1 VKSLRLKNIIIVT
14 KKGKIHM
21 LNMKQAAEQVLV
33 LAEKKG
39 LKDVD
44 VVVERSE
51 SLDVEIQEGKVE
63 KVEQS
68 TSLGLGVRVLDG
80 GRTGLAS
87 TERLSSESIQHAFE
101 NACENAKLQ
110 DPTEVEMLDA
120 PAEIPDSAS
129 LELYN
134 PDLDQLNTEDL
145 TELGLSIEDAVK
157 AADKRVVSIPY
168 LGVSRGRKESLLL
181 SSRGVSY
188 SKQTNEV
195 AAWCGPL
202 LQDGD
207 SRKSGMQIY
216 HRREWDP
223 HVGKRI
229 AEEAVEKAAEL
240 LKASPISGGK
250 LPVVL
255 DEYMAPRFLGM
266 FFGAFSAESAQRG
279 MSRLQER
286 LGETIA
292 IPELTL
298 LDDPHR
304 KGANRSRFLD
314 AEGFLTKALPL
325 IEDGVFRNFLY
336 HVESASKENKSST
349 GHAVR
354 GYSGGISTGSHNLV
368 WPGGEYSL
376 EQLCSLNNKCLLVTQ
391 LEGQAGC
398 NPVSGDISIGVQGFL
413 LENGLRIQPVDSI
426 TLAGNF
432 FDVLKNILASG
443 NTYQPELTH
452 SFIPALL
459 IEGLTVSG

>member
-1 VKSLRLKNIIIVT
+1 
-14 KKGKIHM
+14 M
-21 LNMKQAAEQVLV
+21 LDVKQAAEHVLM
-33 LAEKKG
+33 LAAEKG

-44 VVVERSE
+44 VVVERND
-51 SLDVEIQEGKVE
+51 SLDVEIRDAKVE

-68 TSLGLGVRVLDG
+68 TSLGLGVRVLDE

-87 TERLSSESIQHAFE
+87 TERLSQESIAHAFQ
-101 NACENAKLQ
+101 NACENAKMQ
-110 DPTEVEMLDA
+110 DPTQVEMLDT
-120 PAEIPDSAS
+120 PAEIPDSSS

-134 PDLDQLNTEDL
+134 PELDQLNADDL
-145 TELGLSIEDAVK
+145 TELGLSMEDAVK
-157 AADKRVVSIPY
+157 AADERVVSIPY
-168 LGVSRGRKESLLL
+168 LGVSRGRNESLLL

-188 SKQTNEV
+188 SQQSNEV

-202 LQDGD
+202 LQDRD

-223 HVGKRI
+223 QVGKRI
-229 AEEAVEKAAEL
+229 GAEAVEKAAEL

-250 LPVVL
+250 LQVVL

-279 MSRLQER
+279 MSRLQGR

-304 KGANRSRFLD
+304 QGANRSCFLD
-314 AEGFLTKALPL
+314 AEGFLTKPLPL
-325 IEDGVFRNFLY
+325 IEEGVFSNFQY
-336 HVESASKENKSST
+336 HVESANKEKKRST

-354 GYSGGISTGSHNLV
+354 GYAGGISTRSHNLV
-368 WPGGEYSL
+368 WPTGELNL
-376 EQLCSLNNKCLLVTQ
+376 EQLCAQNSKCLLVTQ

-413 LENGLRIQPVDSI
+413 IENGRQIQPVDSI

-432 FDVLKNILASG
+432 FDVLLNIRGSG

>member
-1 VKSLRLKNIIIVT
+1 
-14 KKGKIHM
+14 M
-21 LNMKQAAEQVLV
+21 LDMKQAAEHVLM
-33 LAEKKG
+33 LAAEKG
-39 LKDVD
+39 HKDVD
-44 VVVERSE
+44 VVVERDD
-51 SLDVEIQEGKVE
+51 SLSIEIQDGKVE

-68 TSLGLGVRVLDG
+68 TSLGLGVRVLEE

-87 TERLSSESIQHAFE
+87 TERLSQQSISQAFQ

-110 DPTEVEMLDA
+110 DPTQVVMLNA
-120 PAEIPDSAS
+120 PTQIPDSS
-129 LELYN
+129 TLELYN
-134 PDLDQLNTEDL
+134 PALDQLNADDL
-145 TELGLSIEDAVK
+145 TLLGLSMEDAVK
-157 AADKRVVSIPY
+157 AADERVVSIPY
-168 LGVSRGRKESLLL
+168 LGVSRGRNESLLL

-188 SKQTNEV
+188 SQQSNEV

-216 HRREWDP
+216 HRRLWDP
-223 HVGKRI
+223 QAGKRI
-229 AEEAVEKAAEL
+229 AEEAVEKAVEL

-279 MSRLQER
+279 MSRLQGKF
-286 LGETIA
+286 GETIA

-304 KGANRSRFLD
+304 QGANRSCFLD
-314 AEGFLTKALPL
+314 AEGYLTKPLPL

-336 HVESASKENKSST
+336 HVESANKENKSST

-354 GYSGGISTGSHNLV
+354 GYSGGISTRSHNLV
-368 WPGGEYSL
+368 WPTGEFSL
-376 EQLCSLNNKCLLVTQ
+376 EQLCAQNSKCLFVTQ

-413 LENGLRIQPVDSI
+413 MENGRRVQPVDSI

-432 FDVLKNILASG
+432 FDVLLNIQGSG

>member
-1 VKSLRLKNIIIVT
+1 
-14 KKGKIHM
+14 M
-21 LNMKQAAEQVLV
+21 LDMKQAAEHVLM
-33 LAEKKG
+33 LAAEKG
-39 LKDVD
+39 HKDVD
-44 VVVERSE
+44 VVVERDD
-51 SLDVEIQEGKVE
+51 SLSIEIQDGKVE

-68 TSLGLGVRVLDG
+68 TSLGLGVRVLEE

-87 TERLSSESIQHAFE
+87 TERLSQQSISHAFQ

-110 DPTEVEMLDA
+110 DPTQVEMLNA
-120 PAEIPDSAS
+120 PSQIPDSS
-129 LELYN
+129 TLELYN
-134 PDLDQLNTEDL
+134 PALDKLNANDL
-145 TELGLSIEDAVK
+145 TQLGLSMEDVVK
-157 AADKRVVSIPY
+157 AADERVVSIPY
-168 LGVSRGRKESLLL
+168 LGVSRGRNESLLL

-188 SKQTNEV
+188 SQQSNEV

-216 HRREWDP
+216 HRRLWDP
-223 HVGKRI
+223 QAGKRI
-229 AEEAVEKAAEL
+229 AEEAVEKAVEL

-279 MSRLQER
+279 MSRLQGKF
-286 LGETIA
+286 GETIA

-304 KGANRSRFLD
+304 QGANRSCFLD
-314 AEGFLTKALPL
+314 AEGYLTKPLPL

-336 HVESASKENKSST
+336 HVESANKENKSST

-354 GYSGGISTGSHNLV
+354 GYSGGISTRSHNLV
-368 WPGGEYSL
+368 WPTGEFSL
-376 EQLCSLNNKCLLVTQ
+376 EQLCAQNSKCLFVTQ

-413 LENGLRIQPVDSI
+413 MENGRRVQPVDSI

-432 FDVLKNILASG
+432 FDVLLNIQGSG

>member
-1 VKSLRLKNIIIVT
+1 
-14 KKGKIHM
+14 M
-21 LNMKQAAEQVLV
+21 LDMKQAAEHVLM
-33 LAEKKG
+33 LAAEKG

-44 VVVERSE
+44 VVVERND
-51 SLDVEIQEGKVE
+51 SLDVEIRDAKVE

-68 TSLGLGVRVLDG
+68 TSLGLGVRVLDE

-87 TERLSSESIQHAFE
+87 TERLSQESITHAFQ

-110 DPTEVEMLDA
+110 DPTQVEMLDA

-134 PDLDQLNTEDL
+134 PQLDQLDTEQL
-145 TELGLSIEDAVK
+145 TELGLSMEDAVK
-157 AADKRVVSIPY
+157 AADERVVSIPY
-168 LGVSRGRKESLLL
+168 LGVSRGRSESLLL

-188 SKQTNEV
+188 SQQSNEV

-223 HVGKRI
+223 QAGKRI
-229 AEEAVEKAAEL
+229 GAEAVEKAVEL

-279 MSRLQER
+279 MSRLQGR

-304 KGANRSRFLD
+304 QGANRSCFLD
-314 AEGFLTKALPL
+314 AEGFLTKPLPL
-325 IEDGVFRNFLY
+325 IEEGVFRNFLY
-336 HVESASKENKSST
+336 HVESANKENKSST

-354 GYSGGISTGSHNLV
+354 GYSGGIGTRSHNLV
-368 WPGGEYSL
+368 WPTGELSL
-376 EQLCSLNNKCLLVTQ
+376 EQLCAQNSKCLLVTQ

-413 LENGLRIQPVDSI
+413 MENGQRIQPVDSI

-432 FDVLKNILASG
+432 FDVLLNIRGSG

>member
-1 VKSLRLKNIIIVT
+1 M
-14 KKGKIHM
+14 KK
-21 LNMKQAAEQVLV
+21 AAEHVLM
-33 LAEKKG
+33 LSAEKG

-44 VVVERSE
+44 VVVERND
-51 SLDVEIQEGKVE
+51 SLDIEIRDAKVE

-68 TSLGLGVRVLDG
+68 TSLGLGVRVLDE

-87 TERLSSESIQHAFE
+87 TERLSQESIANAFQ

-110 DPTEVEMLDA
+110 DPTQVEMLDA
-120 PAEIPDSAS
+120 PAEIPDSSS

-134 PDLDQLNTEDL
+134 PELDQLNADDL
-145 TELGLSIEDAVK
+145 TELGLSVEDAVK
-157 AADKRVVSIPY
+157 AADERVVSIPY
-168 LGVSRGRKESLLL
+168 LGVSRGRSESLLL

-188 SKQTNEV
+188 SQQSNEV

-223 HVGKRI
+223 QAGKRI
-229 AEEAVEKAAEL
+229 GAEAVKKAVEL

-279 MSRLQER
+279 MSRLQGR

-304 KGANRSRFLD
+304 QGANRSCFLD
-314 AEGFLTKALPL
+314 GEGFLTKPLPL
-325 IEDGVFRNFLY
+325 IENGVFRNFLY
-336 HVESASKENKSST
+336 HVESANKENKSST

-354 GYSGGISTGSHNLV
+354 GYSGGISTRSHNLV
-368 WPGGEYSL
+368 WPRGDHSL

-413 LENGLRIQPVDSI
+413 IENGRRIQPVDSI

-432 FDVLKNILASG
+432 FDVLLNIRGSG

>member
-1 VKSLRLKNIIIVT
+1 
-14 KKGKIHM
+14 M
-21 LNMKQAAEQVLV
+21 LDMKQAAEHVLM
-33 LAEKKG
+33 LAAEKG
-39 LKDVD
+39 HKDVD
-44 VVVERSE
+44 VVVERDD
-51 SLDVEIQEGKVE
+51 SLSIEIQDGKVE

-68 TSLGLGVRVLDG
+68 TSLGLGVRVLEE

-87 TERLSSESIQHAFE
+87 TERLSQQSISHAFQ

-110 DPTEVEMLDA
+110 DPTQVVMLNA
-120 PAEIPDSAS
+120 PTQIPDSS
-129 LELYN
+129 TLELYN
-134 PDLDQLNTEDL
+134 PALDQLNADDL
-145 TELGLSIEDAVK
+145 TLLGLSMEDAVK
-157 AADKRVVSIPY
+157 AADERVVSIPY
-168 LGVSRGRKESLLL
+168 LGVSRGRNESLLL

-188 SKQTNEV
+188 SQQSNEV

-216 HRREWDP
+216 HRRLWDP
-223 HVGKRI
+223 QAGKRI
-229 AEEAVEKAAEL
+229 AEEAVEKAVEL

-279 MSRLQER
+279 MSRLQGKF
-286 LGETIA
+286 GETIA

-304 KGANRSRFLD
+304 QGANRSCFLD
-314 AEGFLTKALPL
+314 AEGYLTKPLPL

-336 HVESASKENKSST
+336 HVESANKENKSST

-354 GYSGGISTGSHNLV
+354 GYSGGISTRSHNLV
-368 WPGGEYSL
+368 WPTGEFSL
-376 EQLCSLNNKCLLVTQ
+376 EQLCAQNSKCLFVTQ

-413 LENGLRIQPVDSI
+413 MENGRRVQPVDSI

-432 FDVLKNILASG
+432 FDVLLNIQGSG

>member
-1 VKSLRLKNIIIVT
+1 MLKM
-14 KKGKIHM
+14 KK
-21 LNMKQAAEQVLV
+21 AAEHVLM
-33 LAEKKG
+33 LSAEKG

-44 VVVERSE
+44 VVVERND
-51 SLDVEIQEGKVE
+51 SLDIEIRDAKVE

-68 TSLGLGVRVLDG
+68 TSLGLGVRVLDE

-87 TERLSSESIQHAFE
+87 TERLSQESIANALQ

-110 DPTEVEMLDA
+110 DPTQVEMLDA
-120 PAEIPDSAS
+120 PAEIPDSSS

-134 PDLDQLNTEDL
+134 PELDQLNADDL
-145 TELGLSIEDAVK
+145 TELGLSMEDAVK
-157 AADKRVVSIPY
+157 AADERVVSIPY
-168 LGVSRGRKESLLL
+168 LGVSRGRSESLLL

-188 SKQTNEV
+188 SQQSNEV

-223 HVGKRI
+223 QAGKRI
-229 AEEAVEKAAEL
+229 GAEAVKKAVEL

-279 MSRLQER
+279 MSRLQGR

-304 KGANRSRFLD
+304 QGANRSCFLD
-314 AEGFLTKALPL
+314 GEGFLTKPMPL
-325 IEDGVFRNFLY
+325 IEEGVFRNFLY
-336 HVESASKENKSST
+336 HVESANKENKSST

-354 GYSGGISTGSHNLV
+354 GYSGGISTRSHNLV
-368 WPGGEYSL
+368 WPRGDHSL
-376 EQLCSLNNKCLLVTQ
+376 EQLYSLNNKCLLVTQ

-413 LENGLRIQPVDSI
+413 IENGRRIQPVDSI

-432 FDVLKNILASG
+432 FDVLLNIRGCG

-459 IEGLTVSG
+459 IEGLSVSG

>member
-1 VKSLRLKNIIIVT
+1 
-14 KKGKIHM
+14 M
-21 LNMKQAAEQVLV
+21 LDMKQAAEHVLM
-33 LAEKKG
+33 LAAEKG
-39 LKDVD
+39 HKDVD
-44 VVVERSE
+44 VVVERDD
-51 SLDVEIQEGKVE
+51 SLSIEIQDGKVE

-68 TSLGLGVRVLDG
+68 TSLGLGVRVLEE

-87 TERLSSESIQHAFE
+87 TERLSQQSISHAFQ

-110 DPTEVEMLDA
+110 DPTQVEMLNA
-120 PAEIPDSAS
+120 PSQIPDSS
-129 LELYN
+129 TLELYN
-134 PDLDQLNTEDL
+134 PALDQLNADDL
-145 TELGLSIEDAVK
+145 TLLGLSMEDAVK
-157 AADKRVVSIPY
+157 AADERVVSIPY
-168 LGVSRGRKESLLL
+168 LGVSRGRNESLLL

-188 SKQTNEV
+188 SQQSNEV

-216 HRREWDP
+216 HRRLWDP
-223 HVGKRI
+223 QAGKRI
-229 AEEAVEKAAEL
+229 AEEAVEKAVEL

-279 MSRLQER
+279 MSRLQGKF
-286 LGETIA
+286 GETIA

-304 KGANRSRFLD
+304 QGANRSCFLD
-314 AEGFLTKALPL
+314 AEGYLTKPLPL

-336 HVESASKENKSST
+336 HVESANKENKSST

-354 GYSGGISTGSHNLV
+354 GYSGGISTRSHNLV
-368 WPGGEYSL
+368 WPTGEFSL
-376 EQLCSLNNKCLLVTQ
+376 EQLCAQNSKCLFVTQ

-413 LENGLRIQPVDSI
+413 MENGRRVQPVDSI

-432 FDVLKNILASG
+432 FDLLLNIQGSG

>member
-1 VKSLRLKNIIIVT
+1 
-14 KKGKIHM
+14 M
-21 LNMKQAAEQVLV
+21 LNMKQAAEHVLM
-33 LAEKKG
+33 LAEEEG
-39 LKDVD
+39 HKDVD
-44 VVVERSE
+44 VLVERSE
-51 SLDVEIQEGKVE
+51 SLDVEIRDAKVE

-68 TSLGLGVRVLDG
+68 TSLGLGVRVLDE

-87 TERLSSESIQHAFE
+87 TERLNQESIAYAFQ

-110 DPTEVEMLDA
+110 DKTQVEMLD
-120 PAEIPDSAS
+120 PPSEIPDPLT

-134 PDLDQLNTEDL
+134 PELDLLNGNDL
-145 TELGLSIEDAVK
+145 TQLGLSIEDAVK
-157 AADKRVVSIPY
+157 SMDERVVSIPY
-168 LGVSRGRKESLLL
+168 LGVSRGRNESLLL

-188 SKQTNEV
+188 CQQSNEV

-202 LQDGD
+202 LQDAD

-223 HVGKRI
+223 HAGKKI
-229 AEEAVEKAAEL
+229 AEEAVEKAVAL

-255 DEYMAPRFLGM
+255 DEFIAPRFLGM

-279 MSRLQER
+279 MSRLQGR

-304 KGANRSRFLD
+304 QGASRSCFLD
-314 AEGFLTKALPL
+314 AEGFLTKPLPL
-325 IEDGVFRNFLY
+325 IQDGVFCNFLY
-336 HVESASKENKSST
+336 HVESANKENKSST

-354 GYSGGISTGSHNLV
+354 GYSGGISTRSHNLV
-368 WPGGEYSL
+368 WPTGDFSL
-376 EQLCSLNNKCLLVTQ
+376 EQLCAQKRKCLLVTQ

-413 LENGLRIQPVDSI
+413 IENGSRIQPVDSI

-432 FDVLKNILASG
+432 FDVLLNIQGSG

>member
-1 VKSLRLKNIIIVT
+1 
-14 KKGKIHM
+14 M
-21 LNMKQAAEQVLV
+21 MNMKQAAEQVLV

-51 SLDVEIQEGKVE
+51 ALDVEIQGGKVE

-80 GRTGLAS
+80 RRTGLAS

-145 TELGLSIEDAVK
+145 TELGMSMEDAVK
-157 AADKRVVSIPY
+157 AADERVVSIPY

-202 LQDGD
+202 LQDAD

-368 WPGGEYSL
+368 WPKGEHSL
-376 EQLCSLNNKCLLVTQ
+376 DQLCTLNNRCLLVTQ

-426 TLAGNF
+426 TVAGNF
-432 FDVLKNILASG
+432 FDVLQNIRASG
-443 NTYQPELTH
+443 NAYQPELTH

>member
-1 VKSLRLKNIIIVT
+1 
-14 KKGKIHM
+14 M
-21 LNMKQAAEQVLV
+21 LNMKQAAEQVLE

-120 PAEIPDSAS
+120 PAEIPDSTS

-181 SSRGVSY
+181 SSRGISY

-202 LQDGD
+202 LQDAD

-255 DEYMAPRFLGM
+255 DENMAPRFLGM

-368 WPGGEYSL
+368 WPTGEFSL

-426 TLAGNF
+426 TVAGNF
-432 FDVLKNILASG
+432 FDVLQNIRASG
-443 NTYQPELTH
+443 NAYQPELTH

>member
-1 VKSLRLKNIIIVT
+1 
-14 KKGKIHM
+14 M
-21 LNMKQAAEQVLV
+21 LDMKQAAEHVLM
-33 LAEKKG
+33 LAAEKG
-39 LKDVD
+39 HKDVD
-44 VVVERSE
+44 VVVERDD
-51 SLDVEIQEGKVE
+51 SLSIEIQDGKVE

-68 TSLGLGVRVLDG
+68 TSLGLGVRVLEE

-87 TERLSSESIQHAFE
+87 TERLSQQSISHAFQ

-110 DPTEVEMLDA
+110 DPTQVEMLNA
-120 PAEIPDSAS
+120 PSQIPDSS
-129 LELYN
+129 TLELYN
-134 PDLDQLNTEDL
+134 PALDQLNADDL
-145 TELGLSIEDAVK
+145 TLLGLSMEDAVK
-157 AADKRVVSIPY
+157 AADERVVSIPY
-168 LGVSRGRKESLLL
+168 LGVSRGRNESLLL

-188 SKQTNEV
+188 SQQSNEV

-216 HRREWDP
+216 HRRLWDP
-223 HVGKRI
+223 QAGKRI
-229 AEEAVEKAAEL
+229 AEEAVEKAVEL

-279 MSRLQER
+279 MSRLQGKF
-286 LGETIA
+286 GETIA

-304 KGANRSRFLD
+304 QGANRSCFLD
-314 AEGFLTKALPL
+314 AEGYLTKPLPL

-336 HVESASKENKSST
+336 HVESANKENKSST

-354 GYSGGISTGSHNLV
+354 GYSGGINTRSHNLV
-368 WPGGEYSL
+368 WPTGEFSL
-376 EQLCSLNNKCLLVTQ
+376 EQLCAQNSKCLFVTQ

-413 LENGLRIQPVDSI
+413 MENGRRVQPVDSI

-432 FDVLKNILASG
+432 FDVLLNIQGSG

>member
-1 VKSLRLKNIIIVT
+1 
-14 KKGKIHM
+14 M
-21 LNMKQAAEQVLV
+21 LDMKQAAEHVLM
-33 LAEKKG
+33 LAAEKG
-39 LKDVD
+39 HKDVD
-44 VVVERSE
+44 VVVESE
-51 SLDVEIQEGKVE
+51 DSLSIEIQDGKVE

-68 TSLGLGVRVLDG
+68 TSLGLGVRVLEE

-87 TERLSSESIQHAFE
+87 TERLSQQSIAHAFQ

-110 DPTEVEMLDA
+110 DPTQVEMLDA
-120 PAEIPDSAS
+120 PAKIPDSS
-129 LELYN
+129 TLELYN
-134 PDLDQLNTEDL
+134 PALDQLNADDL
-145 TELGLSIEDAVK
+145 KQLGLSMEDAVK
-157 AADKRVVSIPY
+157 AADERVVSIPY
-168 LGVSRGRKESLLL
+168 LGVSRGRNESRLL

-188 SKQTNEV
+188 TQQSNEV

-216 HRREWDP
+216 HRRQWDP
-223 HVGKRI
+223 QVGKRI
-229 AEEAVEKAAEL
+229 AEEAVEKAVEL

-266 FFGAFSAESAQRG
+266 FFGAFSAEFAQRG
-279 MSRLQER
+279 MSRLQGK

-304 KGANRSRFLD
+304 QGANRSCFLD
-314 AEGFLTKALPL
+314 AEGYLTKPLPL
-325 IEDGVFRNFLY
+325 IENGVFRNFLY
-336 HVESASKENKSST
+336 HVESGNKENKSST

-354 GYSGGISTGSHNLV
+354 GYSGGISTRSHNLV
-368 WPGGEYSL
+368 WPTGEFSL
-376 EQLCSLNNKCLLVTQ
+376 EQLCTQNSKCLLVTQ

-413 LENGLRIQPVDSI
+413 MENGRRVQPVDSI

-432 FDVLKNILASG
+432 FDALLNIQGSG

>member
-1 VKSLRLKNIIIVT
+1 
-14 KKGKIHM
+14 
-21 LNMKQAAEQVLV
+21 MKQAAEHVLM
-33 LAEKKG
+33 LAAEKG

-44 VVVERSE
+44 VVVERND
-51 SLDVEIQEGKVE
+51 SLDVEIRDAKVE

-68 TSLGLGVRVLDG
+68 TSLGLGIRVLDE

-87 TERLSSESIQHAFE
+87 TERLSQESITHAFQ

-110 DPTEVEMLDA
+110 DPTQVEMLDA

-134 PDLDQLNTEDL
+134 PQLDQLDTEQL
-145 TELGLSIEDAVK
+145 TELGLSMEDAVK
-157 AADKRVVSIPY
+157 ASDERVVSIPY
-168 LGVSRGRKESLLL
+168 LGVSRGRSESLLL

-188 SKQTNEV
+188 SQQSNEV

-223 HVGKRI
+223 QAGKRI
-229 AEEAVEKAAEL
+229 GAEAVEKAVEL
-240 LKASPISGGK
+240 LQASPISGGK

-279 MSRLQER
+279 MSRLQGR

-304 KGANRSRFLD
+304 QGANRSCFLD
-314 AEGFLTKALPL
+314 AEGFLTKPLPL
-325 IEDGVFRNFLY
+325 IEEGVFRNFLY
-336 HVESASKENKSST
+336 HVESANKENKSST

-354 GYSGGISTGSHNLV
+354 GYSGGIGTRSHNLV
-368 WPGGEYSL
+368 WPTGELSL
-376 EQLCSLNNKCLLVTQ
+376 EQLCAQNSKCLLVTQ

-413 LENGLRIQPVDSI
+413 MENGQRIQPVDSI

-432 FDVLKNILASG
+432 FDVLLNIRGSG

>member
-1 VKSLRLKNIIIVT
+1 MLK
-14 KKGKIHM
+14 
-21 LNMKQAAEQVLV
+21 MKQAAEHVLM
-33 LAEKKG
+33 LAAEKG

-44 VVVERSE
+44 VVVERND
-51 SLDVEIQEGKVE
+51 SLDVEIRDAKVE

-68 TSLGLGVRVLDG
+68 TSLGLGIRVLDE

-87 TERLSSESIQHAFE
+87 TERLSQESITHAFQ

-110 DPTEVEMLDA
+110 DPTQVEMLDA

-134 PDLDQLNTEDL
+134 PQLDQLDTEQL
-145 TELGLSIEDAVK
+145 TELGLSMEDAVK
-157 AADKRVVSIPY
+157 ASDERVVSIPY
-168 LGVSRGRKESLLL
+168 LGVSRGRSESLLL

-188 SKQTNEV
+188 SQQSNEV

-223 HVGKRI
+223 QAGKRI
-229 AEEAVEKAAEL
+229 GTEAVEKAVEL
-240 LKASPISGGK
+240 LQASPISGGK

-279 MSRLQER
+279 MSRLQGR

-304 KGANRSRFLD
+304 QGANRSCFLD
-314 AEGFLTKALPL
+314 AEGFLTKPLPL
-325 IEDGVFRNFLY
+325 IEEGVFRNFLY
-336 HVESASKENKSST
+336 HVESANKENKSST

-354 GYSGGISTGSHNLV
+354 GYSGGIGTRSHNLV
-368 WPGGEYSL
+368 WPIGEFSL
-376 EQLCSLNNKCLLVTQ
+376 KQLCAQNRKCLLVTQ

-413 LENGLRIQPVDSI
+413 IENGLRIQPVDSI

-432 FDVLKNILASG
+432 FDVLLNIQGSG

>member
-1 VKSLRLKNIIIVT
+1 
-14 KKGKIHM
+14 M
-21 LNMKQAAEQVLV
+21 FDMKQAAEHVLM
-33 LAEKKG
+33 LAAEKG
-39 LKDVD
+39 HKDVD
-44 VVVERSE
+44 VVVERND
-51 SLDVEIQEGKVE
+51 SLGVEIRDGKVE

-87 TERLSSESIQHAFE
+87 TERLSSESIAHAFR

-120 PAEIPDSAS
+120 PAEIPDPAT

-134 PDLDQLNTEDL
+134 PELDQLNTEQL

-157 AADKRVVSIPY
+157 VADERVVSIPY
-168 LGVSRGRKESLLL
+168 LGVSRGRSESLLL

-188 SKQTNEV
+188 SQQSNEV

-207 SRKSGMQIY
+207 SRKSGMKIY
-216 HRREWDP
+216 HRRVWDP
-223 HVGKRI
+223 QSGKRI
-229 AEEAVEKAAEL
+229 GSEAVEKAVEL
-240 LKASPISGGK
+240 LDASPIPGGK

-279 MSRLQER
+279 MSRLQGK

-298 LDDPHR
+298 FDDPHR
-304 KGANRSRFLD
+304 PGGNRSCFLD
-314 AEGFLTKALPL
+314 AEGMLTKPLPL

-336 HVESASKENKSST
+336 HVESASKENKNST

-354 GYSGGISTGSHNLV
+354 GYSGGIGTRSHNLV
-368 WPGGEYSL
+368 WPKGEHSL
-376 EQLCSLNNKCLLVTQ
+376 KQLYALNNKCLLVTQ

-398 NPVSGDISIGVQGFL
+398 DPVSGDISIGVQGFL
-413 LENGLRIQPVDSI
+413 IQNGKRVQPVDSI

-432 FDVLKNILASG
+432 FDVLKNVRGCG
-443 NTYQPELTH
+443 NEYQPELTH

>member
-1 VKSLRLKNIIIVT
+1 
-14 KKGKIHM
+14 M
-21 LNMKQAAEQVLV
+21 MNMKQAAEQVLV

-44 VVVERSE
+44 VVVERND

-68 TSLGLGVRVLDG
+68 TSLGLGVRVIDG

-87 TERLSSESIQHAFE
+87 TERLSLESIQHAFE

-110 DPTEVEMLDA
+110 DPTEVKMLDA

-129 LELYN
+129 LELHN
-134 PDLDQLNTEDL
+134 PELDQLNTEDL
-145 TELGLSIEDAVK
+145 TELGMSMEDAVK

-255 DEYMAPRFLGM
+255 DENMAPRFLGM

-304 KGANRSRFLD
+304 KGANRSCFLD
-314 AEGFLTKALPL
+314 AEGFLTKPLPL
-325 IEDGVFRNFLY
+325 IENGVFRNFLY
-336 HVESASKENKSST
+336 HVESAGKEKKTST
-349 GHAVR
+349 GHASR
-354 GYSGGISTGSHNLV
+354 GYSGGISTRSHNLV
-368 WPGGEYSL
+368 WPRGDHSL

>member
-1 VKSLRLKNIIIVT
+1 
-14 KKGKIHM
+14 M
-21 LNMKQAAEQVLV
+21 LDMKQAAEHVLM
-33 LAEKKG
+33 LAAEKG
-39 LKDVD
+39 HKDVD
-44 VVVERSE
+44 VVVERDD
-51 SLDVEIQEGKVE
+51 SLSIEIQDGKVE

-68 TSLGLGVRVLDG
+68 TSLGLGVRVLEE

-87 TERLSSESIQHAFE
+87 TERLSQQSISHAFQ

-110 DPTEVEMLDA
+110 DPTQVEMLNA
-120 PAEIPDSAS
+120 PSQIPDSS
-129 LELYN
+129 TLELYN
-134 PDLDQLNTEDL
+134 PALDQLNADDL
-145 TELGLSIEDAVK
+145 TLLGLSMEDAVK
-157 AADKRVVSIPY
+157 AADERVVSIPY
-168 LGVSRGRKESLLL
+168 LGVSRGRNESLLL

-188 SKQTNEV
+188 SQQSNEV

-216 HRREWDP
+216 HRRLWDP
-223 HVGKRI
+223 QAGKRI
-229 AEEAVEKAAEL
+229 AEEAVEKAVEL

-279 MSRLQER
+279 MSRLQGKF
-286 LGETIA
+286 GETIA

-304 KGANRSRFLD
+304 QGANRSCFLD
-314 AEGFLTKALPL
+314 AEGYLTKPLPL

-336 HVESASKENKSST
+336 HVESANKENKSST

-354 GYSGGISTGSHNLV
+354 GYSGGISTRSHNLV
-368 WPGGEYSL
+368 WPTGKFSL
-376 EQLCSLNNKCLLVTQ
+376 EQLCAQNSKCLFVTQ

-413 LENGLRIQPVDSI
+413 MENGRRVQPVDSI

-432 FDVLKNILASG
+432 FDVLLNIQGSG